1 MSSRPSS
8 LRGSIRKLA
17 PFVREFAPYLRR
29 ERSLLAGGTLALFAE
44 VGMRLLQPWPLKFV
58 LDGLSGPIG
67 VGAEGGADSI
77 PGPVADPGTLILLC
91 AAAVVGIALV
101 RAVTAYASTVVF
113 ALAGNRV
120 LTRVRHALFLH
131 LQGLQGRF
139 HDRARS
145 GDLVVRVIGDV
156 GILKD
161 VMVTALLPLVAN
173 VMILVAMLAVMAWMD
188 PRMTLLAVLLFPL
201 LTLRMVRIGGKI
213 RGVARKQR
221 QREGELAST
230 AAEAMGAM
238 HTVQA
243 LGLEDRFS
251 GAFADQGSRDMK
263 EGVKAKRLQA
273 GLERSVD
280 VLIAG
285 STALVL
291 GYGAHRLFQG
301 QITPGELVVF
311 LAYLNYAFKPMKS
324 VAKYTARLSKAAAA
338 AERVMELF
346 TEESEV
352 RERPGARP
360 APSFRGELRFEEV
373 SFAYPD
379 GEKVLDHLD
388 LHLHPGERVALVGPS
403 GTGKSTLA
411 SLLLRLRDP
420 QSGRILF
427 DGEDLREFTLG
438 SVRRQVAVLLQE
450 PVLFATSIRENIACG
465 SGGSEV
471 SEQDLLR
478 AAELA
483 RADGFIRRLP
493 GGYDA
498 QVGERGVTLSRGERQ
513 RITIARL
520 ILRAAPFLILDEP
533 TTGLDPENQLLVME
547 ALEGLAQGRTTLVIT
562 HDLQLAHRM
571 DRVIHLEGGQIR
583 KGEEVRD
590 AVLA

>member
-1 MSSRPSS
+1 MSSRPST
-8 LRGSIRKLA
+8 LRGSLEKLA
-17 PFVREFAPYLRR
+17 PFVREFAPYLKR
-29 ERSLLAGGTLALFAE
+29 ERTLLAGGTLALFVE

-58 LDGLSGPIG
+58 IDAFTGQIGGGP
-67 VGAEGGADSI
+67 EGGPVSV

-101 RAVTAYASTVVF
+101 RAVSAYSSTIAF

-120 LTRVRHALFLH
+120 LTRVRHQLFLH

-139 HDRARS
+139 YDRARG

-188 PRMTLLAVLLFPL
+188 PGMTLLGVLLFPL
-201 LTLRMVRIGGKI
+201 LTLRMVKIGGKI
-213 RGVARKQR
+213 RRVSKKKR
-221 QREGELAST
+221 QREGALAST

-238 HTVQA
+238 RTVQA
-243 LGLEDRFS
+243 LSLEDRFS
-251 GAFADQGSRDMK
+251 DTFADQGSRDMK
-263 EGVKAKRLQA
+263 EGVKTKRLQA

-291 GYGAHRLFQG
+291 AYGAHRMFQG
-301 QITPGELVVF
+301 QLTPGELVVF
-311 LAYLNYAFKPMKS
+311 LAYLKYAFKPMKS

-346 TEESEV
+346 TEKSEV
-352 RERPGARP
+352 QERPDARP
-360 APSFRGELRFEEV
+360 APSFRGDLRFDEV
-373 SFAYPD
+373 SFAYPN
-379 GEKVLDHLD
+379 GEKVLDRLN
-388 LHLHPGERVALVGPS
+388 LQLRPGERVALVGPS

-420 QSGRILF
+420 QGGQILF
-427 DGEDLREFTLG
+427 DGLDLRQFTLD

-465 SGGSEV
+465 SGGAEV
-471 SEQDLLR
+471 SEDELR
-478 AAELA
+478 HAAELA
-483 RADGFIRRLP
+483 RADGFIRRVP

-513 RITIARL
+513 RIAIARL

-533 TTGLDPENQLLVME
+533 TTGLDPENRALVME
-547 ALEGLAQGRTTLVIT
+547 ALEGLSRGRTTLVIT
-562 HDLQLAHRM
+562 HDMRLARRM
-571 DRVIHLEGGQIR
+571 DRVIHLEAGQVQNR
-583 KGEEVRD
+583 EEMRD
-590 AVLA
+590 AILT